1 MTIDNDVREALVDRQ
16 EQIDMFKEVKVLEVD
31 YVRMVSENHPFG

>member
-16 EQIDMFKEVKVLEVD
+16 EQVDMFKEMKVLEVD
-31 YVRMVSENHPFG
+31 YVRMVNENHLFG